1 MNSHKHLND
10 RSLCSH
16 ISLGGYSYLRL
27 PIGFAGSPDTF
38 QVKMSEQIVA
48 MKFVYAYIDDVLFI
62 MRVSMDNDSQKMVR
76 NQQSD
81 NVSIPK
87 IIMVFHFEVNGE
99 SMNENFTLSKAFLYH
114 LWKIEHPL
122 KILEEVR
129 TFHEV

>member
-1 MNSHKHLND
+1 MTEVYVA
-10 RSLCSH
+10 
-16 ISLGGYSYLRL
+16 IFPWGGYSYLRL

-48 MKFVYAYIDDVLFI
+48 MKFVNAYIDDVLFI
-62 MRVSMDNDSQKMVR
+62 MRVSMDNDSQKLVR
-76 NQQSD
+76 NEQSD

-87 IIMVFHFEVNGE
+87 IIMVFHFEVNGD
-99 SMNENFTLSKAFLYH
+99 SKAFLYH

-129 TFHEV
+129 TVR